1 LAPAAHAQSRAP
13 RARAVASE
21 QWSVGGRMSDL
32 LDEASMPPFDPM
44 LDYAGCVIQFGY
56 VVYFSVSWPPAA
68 FVCALHTMF
77 RLRSNVLRLSK
88 CSMRPQPEATS
99 GIGLWLHLL
108 TFEAWSCVL
117 INCLLVAVTTDQLDY
132 VSCWTH
138 SLFREQGACTAG
150 HVPTTTRFLIAV
162 AAEHVVLAIVFV
174 INLLVP
180 DREAAFD
187 VRLKKAAFQFK
198 KKFMAEALL
207 LGEAGAP
214 STAPTGFVRPPPA
227 VDYEAEWAS
236 GSELSDAF
244 ELDDDA
250 VAEAEQETAPSSTM
264 RSGSRPRH

>member
-1 LAPAAHAQSRAP
+1 MLPI
-13 RARAVASE
+13 AS
-21 QWSVGGRMSDL
+21 D
-32 LDEASMPPFDPM
+32 
-44 LDYAGCVIQFGY
+44 
-56 VVYFSVSWPPAA
+56 
-68 FVCALHTMF
+68 
-77 RLRSNVLRLSK
+77 
-88 CSMRPQPEATS
+88 
-99 GIGLWLHLL
+99 GLWI
-108 TFEAWSCVL
+108 ASG
-117 INCLLVAVTTDQLDY
+117 CLGLPWIPSQ
-132 VSCWTH
+132 
-138 SLFREQGACTAG
+138 
-150 HVPTTTRFLIAV
+150 
-162 AAEHVVLAIVFV
+162 
-174 INLLVP
+174 
-180 DREAAFD
+180 